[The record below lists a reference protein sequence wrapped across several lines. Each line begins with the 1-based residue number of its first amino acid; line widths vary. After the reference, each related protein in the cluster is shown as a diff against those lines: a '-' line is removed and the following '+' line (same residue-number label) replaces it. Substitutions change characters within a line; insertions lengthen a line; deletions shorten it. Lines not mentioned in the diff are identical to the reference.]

1 MNTSESMI
9 AAAKALKAGAAEDI
23 VALALRADG
32 FSAYKVEVMLR
43 WCALYN
49 QRTEEHEQEEQ
60 AELARLK
67 QKYGE

>member
-49 QRTEEHEQEEQ
+49 QRTEDSEREEQ
-60 AELARLK
+60 DELTRLT